1 MSDMTST
8 KPFVIAK
15 RAVWE
20 AYQQVKANRGA
31 AGIDEETIAMFEQN
45 LSRNLYKLWNRMS
58 SGSYFAPP
66 VKQVEIPK
74 AKGGTRKLGIP
85 TVSDRIAQT
94 VVKRIIEPVLDP
106 IFHSDSHG
114 YRPGRSA
121 KQAIAVIR
129 KRCWQ
134 YDWVVEFDIKAAF
147 DQIDHG
153 LLLKAVR
160 THIKE
165 RWILLYLERWL
176 TAPFET
182 AEGKHLPRERG
193 TPQGGVVS
201 PILMNL
207 FMHYTFDVWMERKHP
222 QCRFSRYADDAVV
235 HCHSQEQARKVM
247 QAIASR
253 LAECG
258 LTMHPEKS
266 KIVYC
271 KDSNRTQGY
280 SQVNFTFLGFT
291 FRPRKAMSKAR
302 RIFTSFL
309 PGVSEDALKRMRQA
323 VRGWKLNRQTH
334 VALVALARQY
344 NPIIQGWWN
353 YYGAFYP
360 TAMLHIYQ
368 HIDRALARWARRKYR
383 ALSGRQHASVQWL
396 RKMKNAEPQLFHHWW
411 VVGSEVG

>member
-1 MSDMTST
+1 MAST

-31 AGIDEETIAMFEQN
+31 AGIDEETIAMFEQD

-58 SGSYFAPP
+58 SGSYFPPP

-94 VVKRIIEPVLDP
+94 TVKRIIEPVLDP
-106 IFHSDSHG
+106 IFHSDSYG

-121 KQAIAVIR
+121 KQAIAITR

-165 RWILLYLERWL
+165 GWILLYLERWL
-176 TAPFET
+176 KAPFET
-182 AEGKHLPRERG
+182 AEGEQLPRQCG

-207 FMHYTFDVWMERKHP
+207 FMHYTFDLWMQRKYP
-222 QCRFSRYADDAVV
+222 QCRFCRYADDAVV
-235 HCHSQEQARKVM
+235 HCHSQKQAREVM
-247 QAIASR
+247 QSIASR

-271 KDSNRTQGY
+271 MDSNRTQAY
-280 SQVNFTFLGFT
+280 PHVYFTFLGFT
-291 FRPRKAMSKAR
+291 FRPRKALSKAR

-309 PGVSEDALKRMRQA
+309 PGASADAMKKMRHA

-334 VALVALARQY
+334 VALAALAKLY
-344 NPIIQGWWN
+344 NPVIQGWWN
-353 YYGAFYP
+353 YYGTFYP
-360 TAMLHIYQ
+360 TAMLVIDQ
-368 HIDRALARWARRKYR
+368 HIDGALERWARRKYKS
-383 ALSGRQHASVQWL
+383 LSGRRSASVQWL
-396 RKMKNAEPQLFHHWW
+396 RKMKNAAPQLFYHWR
-411 VVGSEVG
+411 VIGNEVG